1 VLLASAGAVGALATG
16 ARAQDTPEPAPP
28 PAESSTP
35 PPADTSAPPPADP
48 SAPPPA
54 AETPPTAETPPAGA
68 RPAGVSAAEAFGASL
83 KEALLQENEVQNFER
98 TTIGLE
104 DPAKLAGFKLER
116 RLRVDKD
123 AADFNQRVRQFS
135 LLPLELPRPADIAAA
150 NLNRQQLAFL
160 TGLQSA
166 YDSSR
171 GDPRLNQMANL
182 NRRFLQSGDWSL
194 RDQAVKIREALV
206 ERETSFNKL
215 AEQAHALVGGR
226 VEAPELA
233 DMETAL
239 YAIAPELQEQK
250 PDLSALVLQD
260 PTLAAQALGELQAS
274 LAEPRPVVVAPP
286 SAAELLPTITAL
298 QKKLV
303 FDAGLDEVIAEHKSL
318 NAELEALDKTIV
330 KSEQWTDL
338 EARMALVDRKVELTT
353 RRDELAHQ
361 WHTVD
366 PDETLYS
373 QLIAAQDQ
381 LIRRLML
388 DLGAGGSLF
397 AARRD
402 ELVAAFADGLPPS
415 ADERWTLLTDQQD
428 LLEQLNQTQPVPD
441 PLEAIEMLPDM
452 PPMVAKPAPPAP
464 DPHATAKPKPKPKAK
479 AKPKPKPKP
488 KAKPPTKPRPPPP
501 PSKPKPPK
509 QHYNHPHSQSYPH

>member
-1 VLLASAGAVGALATG
+1 MLLAAVGAVGALGALAPG

-28 PAESSTP
+28 PADASAPPAAEPSTP
-35 PPADTSAPPPADP
+35 PPADAP
-48 SAPPPA
+48 
-54 AETPPTAETPPAGA
+54 PPAGA
-68 RPAGVSAAEAFGASL
+68 RPAAVSPAETFGATF
-83 KEALLQENEVQNFER
+83 KEALLQESEVQNFER

-104 DPAKLAGFKLER
+104 DPAKLSGFKLER

-123 AADFNQRVRQFS
+123 SADFNQRVRQLS
-135 LLPLELPRPADIAAA
+135 LLPLELPTPADIAAA
-150 NLNRQQLAFL
+150 SLNRQQLAFL
-160 TGLQSA
+160 TGLRSA

-171 GDPRLNQMANL
+171 ADPRLNQMASL

-194 RDQAVKIREALV
+194 RDSAVKLREVLV
-206 ERETSFNKL
+206 EREISFTKL

-226 VEAPELA
+226 VEAAELA

-286 SAAELLPTITAL
+286 AAADLLPTITAL

-303 FDAGLDEVIAEHKSL
+303 FEAGLDGVIAEHKSL

-361 WHTVD
+361 WHMVD
-366 PDETLYS
+366 PDESLYS

-402 ELVAAFADGLPPS
+402 ELVAAFAGGLPPS

-428 LLEQLNQTQPVPD
+428 LLEQLNQEQPVPD

-452 PPMVAKPAPPAP
+452 PPMLAQPAPPAP
-464 DPHATAKPKPKPKAK
+464 DPHATAKPKPQAKPKAKAPPK

-488 KAKPPTKPRPPPP
+488 PPPKPRA
-501 PSKPKPPK
+501 KATPKPYQPR
-509 QHYNHPHSQSYPH
+509 H